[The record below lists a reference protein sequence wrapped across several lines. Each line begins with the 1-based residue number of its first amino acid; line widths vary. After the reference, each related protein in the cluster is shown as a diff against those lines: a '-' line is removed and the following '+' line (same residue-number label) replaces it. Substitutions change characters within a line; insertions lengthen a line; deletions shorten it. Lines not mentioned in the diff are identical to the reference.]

1 MKNKLLEIYDK
12 HYRALQLIPTIL
24 IILAALVIGYTYYT
38 TGDFVHKGV
47 SLKGGST
54 ITITQAID
62 VSSLESYLTSQ
73 FPKGDITVRSL
84 TSAGSVIGIS
94 IESDAQ
100 STSEIKVI
108 TSVLESKFNLKKE
121 DYGVEVMGSALGQ
134 AFFKQAFYA
143 LLIAFLLMAI
153 VVFISFRNI
162 IPSLAVLAAAASDLF
177 VTLAIFNLTGLK
189 LNTGGI
195 AAFLM
200 LIGYSIDTDI
210 LLTSR
215 VLKRKEG
222 TVFERVVSAMK
233 TGLTMTATTL
243 SAVIVALIFIKSDII
258 KQIML
263 ILLIGLI
270 VDMIMTWIQ
279 NVSILRVYLE
289 HKQK

>member
-162 IPSLAVLAAAASDLF
+162 IPSLA
-177 VTLAIFNLTGLK
+177 IFNLTGLK

-258 KQIML
+258 PSKI
-263 ILLIGLI
+263 
-270 VDMIMTWIQ
+270 
-279 NVSILRVYLE
+279 
-289 HKQK
+289 